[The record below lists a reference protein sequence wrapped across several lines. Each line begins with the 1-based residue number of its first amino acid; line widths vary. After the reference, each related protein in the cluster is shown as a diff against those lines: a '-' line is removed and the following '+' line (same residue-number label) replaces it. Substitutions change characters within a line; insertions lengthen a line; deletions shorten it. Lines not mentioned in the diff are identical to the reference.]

1 LFLFKRLKV
10 GALRAV
16 VGYVALQRVLRMK
29 ALLNRLKQ
37 ALIESA
43 EIVERSEADLMN
55 MTFDLERLAAARHNR
70 YCQLFDIDEVITL
83 EDRH

>member
-29 ALLNRLKQ
+29 ALLNRLKE

-55 MTFDLERLAAARHNR
+55 MTFDLKRLEVARHNR
-70 YCQLFDIDEVITL
+70 YAQLFDVNDIITW

>member
-1 LFLFKRLKV
+1 V
-10 GALRAV
+10 GN
-16 VGYVALQRVLRMK
+16 VALQRVLRMK
-29 ALLNRLKQ
+29 ALLNRLKE

-55 MTFDLERLAAARHNR
+55 MTFDLKRLEVARHNR
-70 YCQLFDIDEVITL
+70 YAQLFDVNDIITW

>member
-1 LFLFKRLKV
+1 LFLFNRVKV

-16 VGYVALQRVLRMK
+16 VGNVALQRVLRMK
-29 ALLNRLKQ
+29 ALLNRLKE

-55 MTFDLERLAAARHNR
+55 MTFDLKRLEVARHNR
-70 YCQLFDIDEVITL
+70 YAQLFDVNDIITW